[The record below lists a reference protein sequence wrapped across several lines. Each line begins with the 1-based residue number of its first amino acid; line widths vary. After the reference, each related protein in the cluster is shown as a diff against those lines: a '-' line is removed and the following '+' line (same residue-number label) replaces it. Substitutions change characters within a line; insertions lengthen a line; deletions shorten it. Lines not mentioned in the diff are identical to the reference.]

1 MTRPL
6 PFLALAAV
14 VGIGAAGSATR
25 ASSERVAG
33 LSEAPLPVTPD
44 LRDRVPPQSPTGTSI
59 GTPAAATPSSPQ
71 VALGEK
77 LFVSYNCGDCHGA
90 GGAGAM
96 APSLQDNRWH
106 YGGTQD
112 EVFRS
117 IAEGRPG
124 GMPTWGAI
132 IPGPEMIALAA
143 YVRSLGEGKDLTTEN
158 FTGQTVERSGR

>member
-1 MTRPL
+1 MTRPRSL
-6 PFLALAAV
+6 LAIAV
-14 VGIGAAGSATR
+14 AVGIGAAGSATR
-25 ASSERVAG
+25 ANSERVA
-33 LSEAPLPVTPD
+33 ARPD
-44 LRDRVPPQSPTGTSI
+44 ESPATTLTARDIRQPQSTTGAT
-59 GTPAAATPSSPQ
+59 TPAAPPSPQ
-71 VALGEK
+71 VAFGEK

-158 FTGQTVERSGR
+158 FTGATVERSGR